1 MKNTL
6 LKDDKRLKEID
17 ILKAAAFIFVVAQ
30 HTIGGYSNVKNLYFL
45 DCWILKFLYVIAKPG
60 VPIFLFISG
69 VLFFRAYGD
78 KFNLKDFYVKKFK
91 YIFIPYVIWSA
102 LNMYFMK
109 NTERFSD
116 FIIEILAGNGAFHL
130 WYMGMVIRLFLV
142 FPLIFYVAKRIHK
155 SNIIIRIIVFVSLV
169 VLYYEVNKYNNVISD
184 YVGKLIFGTPT
195 ELQQKIVNVSFV
207 FWYLYLVLGIYLGL
221 NYEFIKEKLIKCR
234 VLIFL
239 IYGLLL
245 TYAYLNEINS
255 FKFVRS
261 LSIAYYCFSILAFY
275 AVAIMLSKKI
285 SVYRI
290 MSFISKFSFA
300 AYMAH
305 VIIINHVVQYLQIKF
320 LIYDYLILGILTCIL
335 VSIITP
341 AIIKA
346 LSYIPFSSIL
356 TGVKQSKIQ
365 LLNYS
370 FEIKVWK
377 NSEKGSKIIYKA
389 GSYKIE
395 G

>member
-1 MKNTL
+1 MKNIL
-6 LKDDKRLKEID
+6 LNNEKRLKEID
-17 ILKAAAFIFVVAQ
+17 LLKAAAFTFVVAQ

-45 DCWILKFLYVIAKPG
+45 DYSILKFLYVIAKPA

-78 KFNLKDFYVKKFK
+78 NFNLKDFYVKKFK

-109 NTERFSD
+109 NTERFND

-130 WYMGMVIRLFLV
+130 WYMGMIIRFLLV
-142 FPLIFYVAKRIHK
+142 FPFIFYAAKRIHK
-155 SNIIIRIIVFVSLV
+155 SNIAVRVIVFISLV
-169 VLYYEVNKYNNVISD
+169 VLYYEVNKYNNIISD
-184 YVGKLIFGTPT
+184 YVGKLIFGSPT
-195 ELQQKIVNVSFV
+195 ELQQKTINVSFI
-207 FWYLYLVLGIYLGL
+207 FWYLYLVLGIYVGL
-221 NYEFIKEKLIKCR
+221 NYEFFKEKFFNSRAI
-234 VLIFL
+234 VFL
-239 IYGLLL
+239 IYILLL
-245 TYAYLNEINS
+245 IYEYLNEINS

-275 AVAIMLSKKI
+275 IAAVMLSKKI
-285 SVYRI
+285 SVYKI
-290 MSFISKFSFA
+290 MSFISKFSFGS
-300 AYMAH
+300 YMAH
-305 VIIINHVVQYLQIKF
+305 VIVINYVVQYLKIKF
-320 LIYDYLILGILTCIL
+320 FINDYLVLGILTCIL

-341 AIIKA
+341 AIIKG
-346 LSYIPFSSIL
+346 LSYIPFSSVL
-356 TGVKQSKIQ
+356 TGVKQSKIE

-377 NSEKGSKIIYKA
+377 NSDKGSKIIYKA
-389 GSYKIE
+389 GGYKIE

>member
-1 MKNTL
+1 MKDIL
-6 LKDDKRLKEID
+6 LNDDKRLKEID

-45 DCWILKFLYVIAKPG
+45 DYLVLKFWYVIAKSG

-69 VLFFRAYGD
+69 VLLFRVYRD
-78 KFNLKDFYVKKFK
+78 KLNLKDFYVKKFK
-91 YIFIPYVIWSA
+91 YIFIPYAIWSA
-102 LNMYFMK
+102 LNMYFMN

-116 FIIEILAGNGAFHL
+116 FIIEILAGNGAYHL
-130 WYMGMVIRLFLV
+130 WYMGMIIRLFFV
-142 FPLIFYVAKRIHK
+142 FPLIFYAAKRIHK
-155 SNIIIRIIVFVSLV
+155 SNVIVRTIIFISLV

-184 YVGKLIFGTPT
+184 YVGKLIFGAPT

-221 NYEFIKEKLIKCR
+221 NYEFIKEKLIKYKIL
-234 VLIFL
+234 VFL
-239 IYGLLL
+239 IYVLLL
-245 TYAYLNEINS
+245 TYEYLNEINS

-261 LSIAYYCFSILAFY
+261 FSIAYYCFSILAFY
-275 AVAIMLSKKI
+275 TAAVIFSKKI
-285 SVYRI
+285 SLYRS
-290 MSFISKFSFA
+290 MSFISRYSFSS
-300 AYMAH
+300 YMAH
-305 VIIINHVVQYLQIKF
+305 VLVINYVVEYLKVKF
-320 LIYDYLILGILTCIL
+320 LISDYLVLGVLTCIL

-356 TGVKQSKIQ
+356 TGVKQSKIE

-389 GSYKIE
+389 GGYKIE